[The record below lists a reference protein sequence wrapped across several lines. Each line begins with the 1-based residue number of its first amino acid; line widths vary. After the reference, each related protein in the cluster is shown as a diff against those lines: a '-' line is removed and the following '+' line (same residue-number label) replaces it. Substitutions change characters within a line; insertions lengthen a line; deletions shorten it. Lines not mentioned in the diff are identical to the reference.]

1 MENIL
6 THVGMIFWESLNFQ
20 NFSYFMQIN
29 HMKLISFYI
38 KIYFLCIFYML
49 LVSGCAE
56 KQAEAIT
63 RENLFTLQIGRLE
76 DQIAFY
82 NQDGDRGVGSNGLC
96 MSEGIFYISDP
107 EGQKVTRFNSY
118 GDILTM
124 IYNDETNPQPLT
136 LKPKQDG
143 ESVTRWAFTYPF
155 QKPGRIAIDTR
166 KHIYVEDN
174 IPDERHSFDP
184 ESKALL
190 DSVALH
196 FDADG
201 RFLEYLGQEGV
212 GGSPFPRIE
221 GLYTSMNDDLAVVCR
236 LSTGWNIYWF
246 DTDGVLLY
254 LIKIKNGS
262 VPIPSDRKDV
272 VFASLDSIVAAPDA
286 RKLYIK
292 VDYYRDT
299 FDDSTNTRTG
309 SESDSSVIWVM
320 RVEDGIYEK
329 NIETPLYESVYT
341 ENNHKVTIKIPYTLL
356 GITADEQVFLYF
368 PEENG
373 YALLILDTRESSG
386 VQHQGNIRVDMD
398 ELQFNAFNLSREGI
412 LSAMLISDWEVKL
425 AWWRTDKFFGDE

>member
-1 MENIL
+1 
-6 THVGMIFWESLNFQ
+6 
-20 NFSYFMQIN
+20 
-29 HMKLISFYI
+29 MKPSSFYNI
-38 KIYFLCIFYML
+38 KIYFIILCAFYAFL
-49 LVSGCAE
+49 PSGCVE
-56 KQAEAIT
+56 KQVEAIT

-82 NQDGDRGVGSNGLC
+82 NQDGGGGGGGLC
-96 MSEGIFYISDP
+96 MSEGIFYISDT

-136 LKPKQDG
+136 LKPKLDG

-155 QKPGRIAIDTR
+155 QKPGRIAIDTQ
-166 KHIYVEDN
+166 KHIYVEDL
-174 IPDERHSFDP
+174 IPNERRGFDP

-201 RFLEYLGQEGV
+201 RFLEYLGQEGI

-221 GLYTSMNDDLAVVCR
+221 GLYASVNDDLAVVCR
-236 LSTGWNIYWF
+236 LPTGWNIYWF

-262 VPIPSDRKDV
+262 VPIPTDRKDV
-272 VFASLDSIVAAPDA
+272 VFASLDSIAAAPDA

-309 SESDSSVIWVM
+309 NESDSSVIWVM

-329 NIETPLYESVYT
+329 NIETPLYESAYM
-341 ENNHKVTIKIPYTLL
+341 ENNRKVVIKIPYTLL
-356 GITADEQVFLYF
+356 GIAEDERVFLYF
-368 PEENG
+368 PEESG
-373 YALLILDTRESSG
+373 YALLILDTRESNG
-386 VQHQGNIRVDMD
+386 VQHQGSVSVDMN
-398 ELQFNAFNLSREGI
+398 ELQFNAFHLSREGI
-412 LSAMLISDWEVKL
+412 LSAMLISDWDVKL
-425 AWWRTDKFFGDE
+425 VWWRTDKFFEDDEWQDFGFR

>member
-1 MENIL
+1 
-6 THVGMIFWESLNFQ
+6 V
-20 NFSYFMQIN
+20 
-29 HMKLISFYI
+29 
-38 KIYFLCIFYML
+38 
-49 LVSGCAE
+49 A
-56 KQAEAIT
+56 
-63 RENLFTLQIGRLE
+63 
-76 DQIAFY
+76 
-82 NQDGDRGVGSNGLC
+82 
-96 MSEGIFYISDP
+96 
-107 EGQKVTRFNSY
+107 RFNSY

-136 LKPKQDG
+136 LKPKQSG
-143 ESVTRWAFTYPF
+143 ENVTRWAFTYPF
-155 QKPGRIAIDTR
+155 QKPGIIAIDTR
-166 KHIYVEDN
+166 KHIYVEDKL
-174 IPDERHSFDP
+174 PDERHSFDP

-201 RFLEYLGQEGV
+201 GFLEYLGQEGV

-221 GLYTSMNDDLAVVCR
+221 GLYASMNDDLAVVCR

-246 DTDGVLLY
+246 DTDGILLY

-262 VPIPSDRKDV
+262 VPIPSDRKDA

-356 GITADEQVFLYF
+356 GITEDERVFLYF
-368 PEENG
+368 PEESG

-412 LSAMLISDWEVKL
+412 LSAMLINDWEVKL
-425 AWWRTDKFFGDE
+425 AWWRTDKFFGEDE